1 MQLAAYGKVDGC
13 GEQAMKSEIL
23 QRGPITCSI
32 ASDDSF
38 VYTYRHGVYKGPNA
52 TEVDHDIEVP
62 PPASLRACHRTA
74 NPCSCIASLYANG
87 KLQSKCATECD
98 RHSREV
104 SRRTSHMEDAVL

>member
-1 MQLAAYGKVDGC
+1 MHVQVAAYGKVDGC

-52 TEVDHDIEVP
+52 TDVDHDIEVP
-62 PPASLRACHRTA
+62 PPPGLHAYHRTTH
-74 NPCSCIASLYANG
+74 I
-87 KLQSKCATECD
+87 
-98 RHSREV
+98 V
-104 SRRTSHMEDAVL
+104 AVLLRYTRTGSCKVHAPQNETCTQER